1 MIFKNIELRKFAAEI
16 VSKGLIFEK
25 GTVSGFSIE
34 VEDPNTESFESY
46 IYYEDEVARDQ
57 DFRLMTLLA
66 THLS

>member
-34 VEDPNTESFESY
+34 VEDPNRESFESY